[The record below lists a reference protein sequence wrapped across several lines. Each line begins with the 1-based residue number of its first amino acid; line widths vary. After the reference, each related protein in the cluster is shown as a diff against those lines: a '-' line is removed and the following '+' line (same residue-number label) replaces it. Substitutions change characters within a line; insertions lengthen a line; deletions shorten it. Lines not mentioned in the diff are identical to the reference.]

1 MPLSDDFFKDLLAK
15 GKSFDVEGVF
25 RELLGMDPKASP
37 EAKDVRPSTEQA
49 QEALREL
56 KQLTTDGTD
65 DEVLTRALMVYLA
78 IVKHAKAG
86 GTVRFTGSERTL
98 KVRLRTP

>member
-1 MPLSDDFFKDLLAK
+1 MGIAEDFLKDIVAK
-15 GKSFDVEGVF
+15 GKKLDVEGAL
-25 RELLGMDPKASP
+25 RDLLGIEPQQPAA
-37 EAKDVRPSTEQA
+37 EVRPANEQA

-56 KQLTTDGTD
+56 KRLTTDETD

-86 GTVRFTGSERTL
+86 GAVKFVGSERTM
-98 KVRLRTP
+98 KVRLRP